1 MVYIQPDT
9 QGRATLRLP
18 RTLFAASLNG
28 VELSLLHT
36 IERRTYPVPITTIT
50 ENGDYYLIAGDFSG
64 VKTSGEYDYR
74 LALGD
79 AVLASGVAVLGQL
92 PEAAPEQYEHEVNFE
107 QYD

>member
-1 MVYIQPDT
+1 MVYIQPNT

-18 RTLFAASLNG
+18 RTLFAASLTG
-28 VELSLLHT
+28 VKLSLLHT
-36 IERRTYPVPITTIT
+36 IERRTYPVAIVSLS
-50 ENGDYYLIAGDFSG
+50 EDGDYYLITGDFSG
-64 VKTSGEYDYR
+64 VKTAGEYDYR
-74 LALGD
+74 LAIED

>member
-1 MVYIQPDT
+1 MVYIQPNT

-18 RTLFAASLNG
+18 RTLFAATG
-28 VELSLLHT
+28 VVLSLLHT
-36 IERRTYPVPITTIT
+36 IERRTYPVPIVSLS
-50 ENGDYYLIAGDFSG
+50 EDGDYYLIAGDFSG
-64 VKTSGEYDYR
+64 IKTSGEYDYR

>member
-1 MVYIQPDT
+1 MVYIQPNT

-36 IERRTYPVPITTIT
+36 IERRAYPVPISNLS
-50 ENGDYYLIAGDFSG
+50 EDGDYYLIAGDFSG

-74 LALGD
+74 LAIGD

>member
-18 RTLFAASLNG
+18 RTLFASSLTG
-28 VELSLLHT
+28 AAFSLLHT
-36 IERRTYPVPITTIT
+36 VERRTYPVPIDTLS
-50 ENGDYYLIAGDFSG
+50 EDGDYYLITGDFSG

-92 PEAAPEQYEHEVNFE
+92 PEAVPEQYEHEVNFE

>member
-18 RTLFAASLNG
+18 RTLFAASLTG
-28 VELSLLHT
+28 VKLSLLHT
-36 IERRTYPVPITTIT
+36 IERRTYPVPVDTLS
-50 ENGDYYLIAGDFSG
+50 EDGDYYLIAGDFSG
-64 VKTSGEYDYR
+64 IKTSGEYDYR

-92 PEAAPEQYEHEVNFE
+92 PEAVPEQYEHEVNFE

>member
-18 RTLFAASLNG
+18 RTLFAASLTG
-28 VELSLLHT
+28 VKLSLLHT
-36 IERRTYPVPITTIT
+36 IERRTYPVPIDTLS
-50 ENGDYYLIAGDFSG
+50 EAGDYYLVAGDFSG
-64 VKTSGEYDYR
+64 IKTSGEYDYR

-92 PEAAPEQYEHEVNFE
+92 PEAVPEQYEHEVNFE

>member
-1 MVYIQPDT
+1 MVYIQPNT

-18 RTLFAASLNG
+18 RTLFAASLTG
-28 VELSLLHT
+28 VKLSLLHT
-36 IERRTYPVPITTIT
+36 IERRTYPVPIVSLS
-50 ENGDYYLIAGDFSG
+50 EDGDYYLIAGDFSG
-64 VKTSGEYDYR
+64 IKTSGEYDYR

-92 PEAAPEQYEHEVNFE
+92 PEAVPEQYEHEVNFE

>member
-18 RTLFAASLNG
+18 RTLFAASLAG
-28 VELSLLHT
+28 AAFSLLHT
-36 IERRTYPVPITTIT
+36 IERRTYPVPIDTLS
-50 ENGDYYLIAGDFSG
+50 EDGDYYLITGDFSG

>member
-18 RTLFAASLNG
+18 RTLFAASLTG
-28 VELSLLHT
+28 VKLSLLHT
-36 IERRTYPVPITTIT
+36 IERRTYPVPVVSLS
-50 ENGDYYLIAGDFSG
+50 EDGDYYLITGDFSG

>member
-18 RTLFAASLNG
+18 RTLFAASLAG
-28 VELSLLHT
+28 AAFSLLHT
-36 IERRTYPVPITTIT
+36 IERRTYPVPVVSIS
-50 ENGDYYLIAGDFSG
+50 EDGDYYLITGDFSG

-92 PEAAPEQYEHEVNFE
+92 PEAVPEQYEHEVNFE

>member
-1 MVYIQPDT
+1 MVYIQPNT

-18 RTLFAASLNG
+18 RTLFAASLTG
-28 VELSLLHT
+28 AAFSLLHT
-36 IERRTYPVPITTIT
+36 IERRTYPVPVVSLS
-50 ENGDYYLIAGDFSG
+50 EDGDYYLITGDFSG

-92 PEAAPEQYEHEVNFE
+92 PEAVPEQYEHEVNFE

>member
-18 RTLFAASLNG
+18 RTLFAASLTG
-28 VELSLLHT
+28 AAFSLLHT
-36 IERRTYPVPITTIT
+36 IERRTYPVPIDTLS
-50 ENGDYYLIAGDFSG
+50 EDGDYYLIAGDFSG
-64 VKTSGEYDYR
+64 IKTSGEY
-74 LALGD
+74 D

>member
-1 MVYIQPDT
+1 MVFLE
-9 QGRATLRLP
+9 LR
-18 RTLFAASLNG
+18 RDSR
-28 VELSLLHT
+28 V
-36 IERRTYPVPITTIT
+36 TTG
-50 ENGDYYLIAGDFSG
+50 NSGCYYLITGDFSG

-92 PEAAPEQYEHEVNFE
+92 PEAVPEQYEHEENFE

>member
-18 RTLFAASLNG
+18 RTLFAASLTG
-28 VELSLLHT
+28 VKLSLLHT
-36 IERRTYPVPITTIT
+36 IERRNYPVPIDTLS
-50 ENGDYYLIAGDFSG
+50 EDGDYYLIAGDFSG
-64 VKTSGEYDYR
+64 IKTSGEYDYR

-92 PEAAPEQYEHEVNFE
+92 PEAVPEQYEHEVNFE

>member
-18 RTLFAASLNG
+18 RTLFAASLTG
-28 VELSLLHT
+28 VKLSLLHT
-36 IERRTYPVPITTIT
+36 IERRTYPVPIVSLS
-50 ENGDYYLIAGDFSG
+50 EDGDYYLITGDFSG

-92 PEAAPEQYEHEVNFE
+92 PEAVPEQYEHEVNYD
-107 QYD
+107 QYE

>member
-18 RTLFAASLNG
+18 RTLFAASLDG
-28 VELSLLHT
+28 AQFSLLHT
-36 IERRTYPVPITTIT
+36 IERRTYPVPISTIT
-50 ENGDYYLIAGDFSG
+50 ENGDYYLITGDFSG

-92 PEAAPEQYEHEVNFE
+92 PEAVPEQYEHEVNFE

>member
-18 RTLFAASLNG
+18 RTLFAASLTG

-36 IERRTYPVPITTIT
+36 IERRTYPVPIVSLS
-50 ENGDYYLIAGDFSG
+50 EDGDYYLITGDFSG

>member
-18 RTLFAASLNG
+18 RTLFAASLTG
-28 VELSLLHT
+28 VKLSLLHT
-36 IERRTYPVPITTIT
+36 IERRTYPVPIDTIS
-50 ENGDYYLIAGDFSG
+50 EDGDYYLIAGDFSG
-64 VKTSGEYDYR
+64 IKTSGEYDYR

-92 PEAAPEQYEHEVNFE
+92 PEAVPEQYEHEVNFE

>member
-18 RTLFAASLNG
+18 RTLFAASLTG
-28 VELSLLHT
+28 AAFSLLHT
-36 IERRTYPVPITTIT
+36 IERRTYPVPIDTLS
-50 ENGDYYLIAGDFSG
+50 EDGDYYLIAGDFSG
-64 VKTSGEYDYR
+64 IKTSGEYDYR
-74 LALGD
+74 LSLGD

-92 PEAAPEQYEHEVNFE
+92 PEAVPEQYEHEVNFE

>member
-18 RTLFAASLNG
+18 RTLFAASLTG
-28 VELSLLHT
+28 VKLSLLHT
-36 IERRTYPVPITTIT
+36 IERRTYPVPIVSLS
-50 ENGDYYLIAGDFSG
+50 EDGDYYLITGDFSG

-92 PEAAPEQYEHEVNFE
+92 PEAVPEQYEHEVNFE

>member
-1 MVYIQPDT
+1 MVYIQPNT

-18 RTLFAASLNG
+18 RTLFAASLTG
-28 VELSLLHT
+28 VKLSLLHT
-36 IERRTYPVPITTIT
+36 IERRTYPVQIDTLS
-50 ENGDYYLIAGDFSG
+50 EDGDYYLIAGDFSG
-64 VKTSGEYDYR
+64 IKTSGEYDYR

-92 PEAAPEQYEHEVNFE
+92 PEAVPEQYEHEVNFE

>member
-18 RTLFAASLNG
+18 RTLFAASLTG
-28 VELSLLHT
+28 VKLSLLHT
-36 IERRTYPVPITTIT
+36 IERRTYHVPIDTLS
-50 ENGDYYLIAGDFSG
+50 EDGDYYLIAGDFSG
-64 VKTSGEYDYR
+64 IKTSGEYDYR

-92 PEAAPEQYEHEVNFE
+92 PEAVPEQYEHEVNFE

>member
-1 MVYIQPDT
+1 MVYIQPNQ

-18 RTLFAASLNG
+18 RTLFAASLAG
-28 VELSLLHT
+28 AAFSLLHT
-36 IERRTYPVPITTIT
+36 IERRTYPVPIVSLS
-50 ENGDYYLIAGDFSG
+50 EDGDYYLITGDFSG

>member
-18 RTLFAASLNG
+18 RTLFAASLTG
-28 VELSLLHT
+28 VKLSLLHT
-36 IERRTYPVPITTIT
+36 IERRTYPVPIDTLS
-50 ENGDYYLIAGDFSG
+50 EDGDYYLIAGDFSG
-64 VKTSGEYDYR
+64 IKTSGEYDYR

-79 AVLASGVAVLGQL
+79 AVLASGVAVLEQL
-92 PEAAPEQYEHEVNFE
+92 PEAVPEQYEHEVNFE

>member
-9 QGRATLRLP
+9 QGRATLRLARP
-18 RTLFAASLNG
+18 LFAASLTG
-28 VELSLLHT
+28 VKLSLLHT
-36 IERRTYPVPITTIT
+36 IERRTYPVPIVSLS
-50 ENGDYYLIAGDFSG
+50 EDGDYYLITGDFSG
-64 VKTSGEYDYR
+64 IKTSGEYDYR

-92 PEAAPEQYEHEVNFE
+92 PEAVPEQYEHEVNFE